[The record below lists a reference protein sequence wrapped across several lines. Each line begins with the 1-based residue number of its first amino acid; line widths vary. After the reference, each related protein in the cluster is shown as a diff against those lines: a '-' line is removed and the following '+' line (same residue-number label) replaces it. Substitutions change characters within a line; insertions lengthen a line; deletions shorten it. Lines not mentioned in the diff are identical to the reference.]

1 MVEAFEQIVGK
12 YLSLQGYWVKHTV
25 RLNMSPEEKAALTSE
40 VPDARKRSRPRPEV
54 DLVAFSPKKNELLVV
69 EVKSF
74 FNSAGVDFLSLTNQ
88 GSKHGDRYK
97 LFNNDRYQKV
107 ILSRLTEQLSQE
119 GLVIDGARLNVL
131 VCLAVGHF
139 KSPDDEGKTKALFQ
153 MKGWVLV
160 TPGELKNFFESLATT
175 NYEDNVMIVL
185 SKLIHNN

>member
-25 RLNMSPEEKAALTSE
+25 RLNMSPEEKAVLTSE

-74 FNSAGVDFLSLTNQ
+74 FNSAGVDFLSLNNH

-97 LFNNDRYQKV
+97 LFNNDRYRDV
-107 ILSRLTEQLSQE
+107 ILSRLKEQLSQE
-119 GLVIDGARLNVL
+119 GLVIDGVRLN

-139 KSPDDEGKTKALFQ
+139 KSLDDEEKTRAMFQ
-153 MKGWVLV
+153 MKGWVLFA
-160 TPGELKNFFESLATT
+160 PGELKKFFEDLATT
-175 NYEDNVMIVL
+175 NYEDDELIVL
-185 SKLIHNN
+185 SKLLHNN